1 MKVKGFVKNEGRC
14 SDCDSASVVSASNW
28 SFIGYR
34 HEPYKGKWVSE
45 IKVCPKDMDKAKPII
60 FSTPMVH
67 TILDGRK
74 TMTRR
79 VIKPQPERYLSKDA
93 RNRVPM
99 AVWVDNEKWVKS
111 PYQPG
116 DILWVRET
124 WCRVGEDVKPIHLNL
139 EQIHFGQILY
149 KADGFDISGIGKW
162 RPSIFMPKEAAR
174 IFLRITGVRAERV
187 QDITAHD
194 AIREGME
201 SEIPFDTVDEF
212 KELWNNL
219 NAKRGYSWESNPWVW
234 VISFERVSA
243 DATEE

>member
-1 MKVKGFVKNEGRC
+1 MAK
-14 SDCDSASVVSASNW
+14 S
-28 SFIGYR
+28 
-34 HEPYKGKWVSE
+34 
-45 IKVCPKDMDKAKPII
+45 KPIL
-60 FSTPMVH
+60 FSTPMVQA
-67 TILDGRK
+67 ILEGRK
-74 TMTRR
+74 TQTRR
-79 VIKPQPERYLSKDA
+79 VIKPDISNWFDIDVDGTAFAYIDQATGDSYKPEDIC
-93 RNRVPM
+93 
-99 AVWVDNEKWVKS
+99 
-111 PYQPG
+111 PYKTG
-116 DILWVRET
+116 MTLWVRET

-149 KADGFDISGIGKW
+149 KADGIDISGIGKW